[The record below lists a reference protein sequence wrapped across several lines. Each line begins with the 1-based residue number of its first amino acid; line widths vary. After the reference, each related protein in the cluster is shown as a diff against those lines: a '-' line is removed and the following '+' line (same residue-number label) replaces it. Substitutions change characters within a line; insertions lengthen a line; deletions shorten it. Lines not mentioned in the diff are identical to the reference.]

1 MPGVITTGNFA
12 KDLVPGVKTWFATK
26 YKEYPIEY
34 LDIFDK
40 TVSTKAFEEEVGVTG
55 FGLAQVK
62 TEGDGIQY
70 DDQSQGFVNRYTHI
84 TYGLGFI
91 ITREM
96 YEDGIAV
103 TVALRRASALA
114 YSIRQTKEIVCANVL
129 NRAFTSTYTMGANSD
144 GKELCSDAHPN
155 KSGGTWRN
163 ELSVAAD
170 LSETALEQAI
180 IDVAALQTE
189 RGLTIAMRP
198 KKLIIPPALQ
208 FDAERLISPMAKERT
223 GTANREINAIVTSS
237 KIPEGYKVNH
247 YLTDADAWFIK
258 TDCPDGLKYM
268 ERRADAFGTENDFD
282 TENAKF
288 KATTRFSVGWSDA
301 RGIFGSPG
309 A

>member
-1 MPGVITTGNFA
+1 MAVITTGNFA
-12 KDLVPGVKTWFATK
+12 KDLVPGVKAWYMTK

-34 LDIFDK
+34 LEIFEK
-40 TVSTKAFEEEVGVTG
+40 NTSTRAFEEEVGITG
-55 FGLAQVK
+55 FGLAQIK

-70 DDQSQGFVNRYTHI
+70 DDQSQGFVNRYTHV

-129 NRAFTSTYTMGANSD
+129 NRAFNSAYTMGTNSD
-144 GKELCSDAHPN
+144 AKELCSDAHPN

-163 ELSVAAD
+163 ELEVAAD
-170 LSETALEQAI
+170 LSESALEQAC
-180 IDVAALQTE
+180 IDIAALKTD
-189 RGLTIAMRP
+189 RGLTIAIRP
-198 KKLIIPPALQ
+198 KKLILPPALE
-208 FDAERLISPMAKERT
+208 FDAFRILKSIGRVD
-223 GTANREINAIVTSS
+223 TANNDINAIRASG
-237 KIPEGYKVNH
+237 KIPEGVAVNH
-247 YLTDADAWFIK
+247 YLTDTDAWFLK

-268 ERRADAFGTENDFD
+268 ERRADAFGTENDFQ
-282 TENAKF
+282 TENGMF
-288 KATTRFSVGWSDA
+288 KSTTRFSVGWSDG
-301 RGIFGSPG
+301 RGCFGSPG

>member
-1 MPGVITTGNFA
+1 MAIITTGNFA
-12 KDLVPGVKTWFATK
+12 KDLVPGVRAWFNTK

-34 LDIFDK
+34 LDIFEK
-40 TVSTKAFEEEVGVTG
+40 NTSTRAFEEEVGVTG
-55 FGLAQVK
+55 FGLAQIK
-62 TEGDGIQY
+62 GETDSISY
-70 DDQSQGFVNRYTHI
+70 DDQSQGYVNRYTHV

-96 YEDGIAV
+96 HEDGISV

-114 YSIRQTKEIVCANVL
+114 YSMRQTKEIVCANVL
-129 NRAFTSTYTMGANSD
+129 NRAFASAYTMGTNSD
-144 GKELCSDAHPN
+144 GKELCATDHPN

-163 ELSVAAD
+163 ELSTAAD
-170 LSETALEQAI
+170 LSEVALEQAC
-180 IDVAALQTE
+180 IDIAALTTD
-189 RGLTIAMRP
+189 RGLTIAIRP
-198 KKLIIPPALQ
+198 MKLIIPPALE
-208 FDAERLISPMAKERT
+208 FEAFRILKSIGRVD
-223 GTANREINAIVTSS
+223 TANNDINAIRASG
-237 KIPEGYKVNH
+237 KIPQGIAVNH
-247 YLTDADAWFIK
+247 YLTDSDAWFLK

-288 KATTRFSVGWSDA
+288 KATFRGSVGWSDA